1 MSRKNPETEELDE
14 VKSEATENKAATEK
28 AETEKPTE
36 SAEKSES
43 SEKKKRREKTKHSFN
58 KRGLKHGALS
68 VVLTVVFIA
77 AVVLLNIIVGVV
89 SDRFDT
95 DADLTTAGIYSLDE
109 KTETFLT
116 DTLDSDVTLTVLK
129 SEQEFEAQDTA
140 YKQVNEILKRM
151 EMASGHVDVRYLDID
166 QNPNYTSKFKGE
178 TLSANYIV
186 AECEETGR
194 HKIISPFDYFNFNQT
209 YLQYYG
215 GYMVESSNIEQEVV
229 SAMMYLTSD
238 NLVKIAFTE
247 GYGEN
252 ESSSALQTLLSRNGY
267 EVETLP
273 LATTAEISSDI
284 DYVVIFAPTI
294 DLDKS
299 QLAKLDKFLDNNGN
313 FGKNVVYFAS
323 AGQPK
328 TPNIDEFLSD
338 WGISVGYD
346 VIGQAD
352 QNYLISADTLFAHL
366 QQVCDTDYTKT
377 VYGSQLMTFGAYVR
391 PVYLLDNS
399 SFDRTVL
406 MKTHDKAFLC
416 PMDEELAEDF
426 DIDSAESGEFND
438 VVISQTTTESG
449 SKSRVCVIGTEMLAS
464 SAFMSYTNANNAEF
478 FVGMWNYISGR
489 EQGMTIRAKSL
500 TPATFE
506 MNVKTANSLSIA
518 LCIIIPI
525 CVIVLGIVIWLR
537 RRHR

>member
-1 MSRKNPETEELDE
+1 MSKKKNSPNTGEINDE
-14 VKSEATENKAATEK
+14 VK
-28 AETEKPTE
+28 AETEET
-36 SAEKSES
+36 ADKSET
-43 SEKKKRREKTKHSFN
+43 KKRSVKPKHSFN
-58 KRGLKHGALS
+58 KRGFKHGALS

-77 AVVLLNIIVGVV
+77 TVVVLNVIVGVV
-89 SDRFDT
+89 SDRFNT
-95 DADLTTAGIYSLDE
+95 AADLTTAGIYSLDE
-109 KTETFLT
+109 KTETFLH

-151 EMASGHVDVRYLDID
+151 EMIGGHVNVEYLDID

-178 TLSANYIV
+178 TLAANYIV
-186 AECEETGR
+186 VECEKTGR
-194 HKIISPFDYFNFNQT
+194 HRIISPYDYFNFDQN

-215 GYMVESSNIEQEVV
+215 AYVVESSNIEQEAV
-229 SAMMYLTSD
+229 SAMMYTTSD

-247 GYGEN
+247 GYGES

-267 EVETLP
+267 EVESLP
-273 LATTAEISSDI
+273 LATTSEISSDI

-294 DLDKS
+294 DMDEE

-323 AGQPK
+323 TRQPK

-338 WGISVGYD
+338 WGLSVGYD

-352 QNYLISADTLFAHL
+352 ENYLTSSETYYAHL
-366 QQVCDTDYTKT
+366 QKICDTDYTKS
-377 VYGSQLMTFGAYVR
+377 VYGSRLLTFGANIR
-391 PVYLLDNS
+391 PVYVLDNS
-399 SFDRTVL
+399 SADRTVL
-406 MKTHDKAFLC
+406 MKTYDKAFLY
-416 PMDEELAEDF
+416 PLDKELITDDF
-426 DIDSAESGEFND
+426 KLENAESGEFND
-438 VVISQTTTESG
+438 VVVSQRTTESG
-449 SKSRVCVIGTEMLAS
+449 SKSRVCAIGSELFTS
-464 SAFMSYTNANNAEF
+464 TAFMSYTNANNAEF

-500 TPATFE
+500 APATFE
-506 MNVKTANSLSIA
+506 MNVKTANTLSIV
-518 LCIIIPI
+518 LCIIVPV
-525 CVIVLGIVIWLR
+525 CVIILGIVIWVR